1 MTPAR
6 RHHPVR
12 AAFATTAVDDGGV
25 PLFAA
30 TMLEPGEL
38 ILGSWRPS
46 PAWIALRSAR
56 TLALAASIGA
66 LAASASAVAGLGLEL
81 ASAQVAL
88 AAVLVRVAIAVAE
101 WASRVYVLTDRRV
114 LRRRGVLTP
123 SVYSATLNSLRR
135 VELLRSRTDRLFRTG
150 TITFSA
156 RGSGGHDA
164 AWVMVQSPDR
174 VLELVESARRRYG
187 R

>member
-1 MTPAR
+1 VMSAR

-12 AAFATTAVDDGGV
+12 AAFATTAVDEGGI

-38 ILGSWRPS
+38 ILGTWRPS
-46 PAWIALRSAR
+46 PTWIGLRSAR
-56 TLALAASIGA
+56 TLAFAASIGA
-66 LAASASAVAGLGLEL
+66 LAASASAVAGLGLEV
-81 ASAQVAL
+81 AITQVAV
-88 AAVLVRVAIAVAE
+88 AAVLVRVTIAVAE

-114 LRRRGVLTP
+114 LRRRGVLAP

-156 RGSGGHDA
+156 RGTGGHDA

-174 VLELVESARRRYG
+174 VLALVESARRRYG